1 LGTPPHNLLNLF
13 ETLNSRI
20 PIMLKSP
27 IVLGVCLVAFA
38 PAASVAA
45 TLTTVPMQGGMAM
58 PMVAY
63 HADHGHLHVMMPT
76 EVPQLTPLLASNP
89 ADHFD
94 AADPWF
100 DDLDPSRKGLSFSR
114 RYGFVMDTMSDP
126 LPANTAIWLR
136 KLAGP
141 PELSFYR
148 YAGSAPKAWQP
159 IFGTAGSPTA
169 LEWNGM
175 MFHPAITAP
184 AGPTGI
190 TATFEAYLVDKTTG
204 AEIEH
209 SSSGPLEFV
218 FTNVPDGRPTLDI
231 GLRVVVAWPAATSG
245 YVLES
250 ADAVSSAVWTLV
262 PDASVLVDGKPAV
275 VLEPSAATRIFRL
288 RKSP

>member
-1 LGTPPHNLLNLF
+1 MMKTQF
-13 ETLNSRI
+13 
-20 PIMLKSP
+20 
-27 IVLGVCLVAFA
+27 VLGVCLVALA
-38 PAASVAA
+38 PVASLAA

-63 HADHGHLHVMMPT
+63 HAEHGHLHVMMPT
-76 EVPQLTPLLASNP
+76 DVPQLTPLLVSNP

-94 AADPWF
+94 PADPWY

-114 RYGFVMDTMSDP
+114 RYGFVMDAMSDP

-136 KLAGP
+136 KLSGP

-209 SSSGPLEFV
+209 SSSGPLEFP
-218 FTNVPDGRPTLDI
+218 FTNVADGRPALDI
-231 GLRVVVAWPAATSG
+231 GNRVAIAWPADAAG
-245 YVLES
+245 YVLEQ
-250 ADAVSSAVWTLV
+250 ADTLPAAVWVTV
-262 PDASVLVDGKPAV
+262 PVTPVTIDGKPTV
-275 VLEPSAATRIFRL
+275 LLEPSARAKFFRL
-288 RKSP
+288 RPAQ